1 MPALQKMVIDRL
13 YGIDPWEGF
22 VPDAAAELQGW
33 NGDHPSL
40 ARLMTTP
47 GSKLVVDVGVWK
59 GQSTI
64 RMASAMRDAGI
75 DGCVIAVDT
84 FLGSPEHWG
93 DTRLFNRHWGM
104 PDLYRTFMSNVWA
117 AGVQDYVVP
126 MPQTS
131 ITSAMILSRLDLT
144 PSVVHVDA
152 AHEYR
157 EVLRDAQEYWDILS
171 PGGYLIGDDY
181 DSNWPG
187 VIQAAGEFSSQ
198 VCRPLTIELPK
209 WIIQKA

>member
-13 YGIDPWEGF
+13 YGTDPWQGF
-22 VPDAAAELQGW
+22 VPDEAAVLQGW
-33 NGDHPSL
+33 NGDHDSL

-64 RMASAMRDAGI
+64 HMARSMRDAGI
-75 DGCVIAVDT
+75 DGCVVAVDT
-84 FLGSPEHWG
+84 FLGSPEHWN
-93 DTRLFNRHWGM
+93 DTRLFKRHCGM
-104 PDLYRTFMSNVWA
+104 PDLYRTFMSNVFA

-131 ITSAMILSRLDLT
+131 ITAAMIIARAGLS
-144 PSVVHVDA
+144 PSVAHVDA

-157 EVLRDAQEYWDILS
+157 EVLRDAQEYWSILA

-181 DSNWPG
+181 DLSWAG
-187 VIQAAGEFSSQ
+187 VVRAAGEFSAQ
-198 VCRPLTIELPK
+198 VCRPLTIEPPK
-209 WIIQKA
+209 WILRKA

>member
-13 YGIDPWEGF
+13 YGTDPWQGF
-22 VPDAAAELQGW
+22 VPDDAAVLQGW
-33 NGDHPSL
+33 NGDHDSL

-64 RMASAMRDAGI
+64 HMARSMRDAGI
-75 DGCVIAVDT
+75 DGCVVAVDT
-84 FLGSPEHWG
+84 FLGSPEHWN
-93 DTRLFNRHWGM
+93 DTRLFKRHCGM
-104 PDLYRTFMSNVWA
+104 PDLYRTFMSNVFA

-131 ITSAMILSRLDLT
+131 ITAAMIIARAGLS
-144 PSVVHVDA
+144 PSVAHVDA

-157 EVLRDAQEYWDILS
+157 EVLRDAQEYWSILA

-181 DSNWPG
+181 DLSWAG
-187 VIQAAGEFSSQ
+187 VVRAAGEFSAQ
-198 VCRPLTIELPK
+198 VCRPLTIEPPK
-209 WIIQKA
+209 WILRKA